1 MKKIIIAV
9 SVVLVITVIACAG
22 MIGYHNKYYSISVG
36 IGTPVD
42 GMKQMRKNGE
52 KYFCMPMFSFSEKAP
67 EKQKDEMEKIF
78 KYVEDFFNDF
88 TAENKDTV
96 YFIESKY
103 EIDEKKGITTITFR
117 GEITDK
123 ETGELVP
130 FEELMTFACIV
141 TNSIDNPAPSETNYF
156 NEE

>member
-22 MIGYHNKYYSISVG
+22 MIGYHNKYYGISVG

-42 GMKQMRKNGE
+42 GMKQMRENGE
-52 KYFCMPMFSFSEKAP
+52 SYFCMPMYSFSEKAP
-67 EKQKDEMEKIF
+67 EKQLDEMEKIF
-78 KYVEDFFNDF
+78 KSVEDFFTGF
-88 TAENKDTV
+88 TAENKGTV

-103 EIDEKKGITTITFR
+103 EINEKKGITTITFR

-130 FEELMTFACIV
+130 FEKVMNFASIV
-141 TNSIDNPAPSETNYF
+141 TKNIDNPIPSETNYF

>member
-9 SVVLVITVIACAG
+9 SVVPVITVIACAG

-36 IGTPVD
+36 IGAPTD
-42 GMKQMRKNGE
+42 GMKQMRE
-52 KYFCMPMFSFSEKAP
+52 KGKSYFCMPMYSFNEKAP
-67 EKQKDEMEKIF
+67 EKQLDEMKAISN
-78 KYVEDFFNDF
+78 YMEDFYNDF
-88 TAENKDTV
+88 TAENKGTV

-103 EIDEKKGITTITFR
+103 EIDDKKGITTITFR

-130 FEELMTFACIV
+130 FEKVMNFASIV
-141 TNSIDNPAPSETNYF
+141 TKSIDNPIPSETNYF